1 MMKPDLKMMEQTRAL
16 FLLLLYVTHYWPPCK
31 ETVATRIFHT
41 IADNIVKDFPTKIKV
56 ILGQRSYL
64 NQTTCF

>member
-31 ETVATRIFHT
+31 ETVATRIYHGQTSQQSQT
-41 IADNIVKDFPTKIKV
+41 I
-56 ILGQRSYL
+56 
-64 NQTTCF
+64 